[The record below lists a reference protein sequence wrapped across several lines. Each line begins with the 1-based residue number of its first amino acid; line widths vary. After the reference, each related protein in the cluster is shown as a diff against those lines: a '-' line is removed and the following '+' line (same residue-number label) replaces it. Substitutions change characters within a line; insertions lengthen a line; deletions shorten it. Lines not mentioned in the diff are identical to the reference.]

1 VVDSFLLFHFSG
13 FLGFAIKQ
21 SVAGHLV
28 FISGAKYPAV
38 LPESD
43 SYKLVRGD
51 GMSGPKDRKEGE
63 PYTGN
68 ALRKGS
74 LFQ

>member
-13 FLGFAIKQ
+13 FLGFAIQ
-21 SVAGHLV
+21 TVRCRAPCFV
-28 FISGAKYPAV
+28 SGAKYLAV

-63 PYTGN
+63 
-68 ALRKGS
+68 ALYG
-74 LFQ
+74 